1 MGMIKQ
7 EMYDAAK
14 ESERLKWDVMRYE
27 DQIEEIDR
35 KVQEAIND
43 NVRFDLFQDRKIIL
57 NDLDA
62 TKARIDEI
70 QCVFDPIPF
79 D

>member
-1 MGMIKQ
+1 MINQ

-14 ESERLKWDVMRYE
+14 KSEKLKWDVIRYE

-43 NVRFDLFQDRKIIL
+43 NVKFDLCQDRKEIQAR
-57 NDLDA
+57 LDT
-62 TKARIDEI
+62 TKACIDEI
-70 QCVFDPIPF
+70 LCVFDPIPF